1 MIYVDVEFNLKYT
14 HTQSKWLGCVTSTI
28 LSDRILYNITLY
40 SSCVHEG

>member
-14 HTQSKWLGCVTSTI
+14 CTQSKWHGYVTSTI

-40 SSCVHEG
+40 SSYVREG